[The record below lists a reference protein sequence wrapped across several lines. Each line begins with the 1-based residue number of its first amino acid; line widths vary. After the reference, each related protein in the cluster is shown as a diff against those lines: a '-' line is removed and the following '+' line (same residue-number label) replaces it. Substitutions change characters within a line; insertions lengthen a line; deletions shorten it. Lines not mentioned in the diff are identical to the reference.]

1 MYSQMLCVC
10 VCVLVEE
17 CGIVGLNCLVCEEA
31 AEVSTEITLSHMTK
45 RSRLEERMNTFNL
58 INLRV
63 SEGQR
68 WLITV
73 PNVP

>member
-1 MYSQMLCVC
+1 MC

-17 CGIVGLNCLVCEEA
+17 CGIVGLNCLVCGEVV
-31 AEVSTEITLSHMTK
+31 EVSTEFTLSHMTK
-45 RSRLEERMNTFNL
+45 RSWLDERMNTFNL

-68 WLITV
+68 
-73 PNVP
+73 